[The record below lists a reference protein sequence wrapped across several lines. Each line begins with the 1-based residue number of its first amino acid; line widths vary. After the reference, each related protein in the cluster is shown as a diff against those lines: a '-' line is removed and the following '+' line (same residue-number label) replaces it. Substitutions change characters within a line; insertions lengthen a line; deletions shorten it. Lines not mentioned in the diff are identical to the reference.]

1 MLQAIGLCNSSENGT
16 TQVAIFDARP
26 LLNAQ
31 ANMVKG
37 GGYESCGPGKN
48 YSNCSIAF
56 GDIENIHDVRKASE
70 KLFSLGLSKLKGR
83 HYHREWIQQIES
95 TQYFQILSRILEFS
109 NDILKTMLVDQ
120 RNILIHCSDGWDR
133 TA

>member
-1 MLQAIGLCNSSENGT
+1 
-16 TQVAIFDARP
+16 
-26 LLNAQ
+26 
-31 ANMVKG
+31 MVKG

-70 KLFSLGLSKLKGR
+70 KLFAVGLQRLTYRNRSLSR
-83 HYHREWIQQIES
+83 DWMANVDQ
-95 TQYFQILSRILEFS
+95 TQYFQILSRILDFS
-109 NDILKTMLVDQ
+109 NDILHAMIVEQKNV
-120 RNILIHCSDGWDR
+120 LIHCSDGWDR